1 MRIHNMQHKQNHDT
15 HRLRWLARGL
25 MLPACLALVA
35 CANAITGPAP
45 QDQVRQRAAERWQA
59 LVGGEFSRAYS
70 YNTPSYRAVVSP
82 DGYRNRFGSAVV
94 WVGSEIVDVNCPE
107 ATKCLAR
114 LRLEYKPLMNR
125 KFAAKLSTYVDET
138 WLFEEGQWWLFQDI
152 QSK

>member
-15 HRLRWLARGL
+15 HRLCWLARGL
-25 MLPACLALVA
+25 TLSACLSLAA
-35 CANAITGPAP
+35 CASAVTTPTP
-45 QDQVRQRAAERWQA
+45 QDQVRQRATERWQA
-59 LVGGEFSRAYS
+59 LVAGEFSRAYS
-70 YNTPSYRAVVSP
+70 YNMPSYRAVVSP
-82 DGYRNRFGSAVV
+82 DAYRNRFGNAVV

-107 ATKCLAR
+107 VTKCLAR
-114 LRLEYKPLMNR
+114 LRLEYKSLMNR